1 MIDLIVRENNLPAN
15 LEDLSK
21 FVLVG
26 DEKIKADR
34 AQISALKKL
43 GVRRKL

>member
-1 MIDLIVRENNLPAN
+1 MNELTVTNGNLPAN

-26 DEKIKADR
+26 REKLVAVR
-34 AQISALKKL
+34 AAIRAIDM
-43 GVRRKL
+43 